1 MIAVSNQTDNSK
13 VMDEQQKLQSDDVAE
28 RAQAAE
34 ALAQMGT
41 DAAPAAVE
49 LVVACGDEPEV
60 RDWAVAALEQMGS
73 PPNECVD
80 AIHKLISSHDALVAY
95 WAVTLLGRAGSDA
108 CRHQDSLAAV
118 LTNSM
123 DASVQER
130 AAWSLGKI
138 DASSES
144 AINALRRASDSTND
158 RISRVAKASLKH
170 TST

>member
-1 MIAVSNQTDNSK
+1 MIAVSNQIDYSK
-13 VMDEQQKLQSDDVAE
+13 IMDEQQKLQSDDVAE

-34 ALAQMGT
+34 ALAQLGT
-41 DAAPAAVE
+41 DAASAAVE

-80 AIHKLISSHDALVAY
+80 AIQKLISSHDTLVAY
-95 WAVTLLGRAGSDA
+95 WAVTLLGRAGSNA

-123 DASVQER
+123 DAAVQER

-144 AINALRRASDSTND
+144 AIKALRLASESTNE

-170 TST
+170 TSN